1 MFAKPSLARAILRFL
16 QATLASWFVR
26 VQNKMAGSQT
36 KADCIFC
43 KMADGQMA
51 TTKLIDNDFCFAV
64 ADIRPQ
70 SPKHFLVIPKE
81 HVDNITQCPDAQKI
95 GRLFQ
100 AATGL
105 AKQEGLEKGF
115 RLVVNTGNDGGQ
127 TVHHLHIHV
136 LGGRFMTWPPG

>member
-1 MFAKPSLARAILRFL
+1 
-16 QATLASWFVR
+16 
-26 VQNKMAGSQT
+26 MA
-36 KADCIFC
+36 ADQSNAECIFC
-43 KMADGQMA
+43 KMASGQMA
-51 TTKLIDNDFCFAV
+51 TTKLIDDDFCFGI

-70 SPKHFLVIPKE
+70 APKHFLVIPKE
-81 HVDNITQCPDAQKI
+81 HCANITQCDDPNKI

-100 AATGL
+100 AATAL